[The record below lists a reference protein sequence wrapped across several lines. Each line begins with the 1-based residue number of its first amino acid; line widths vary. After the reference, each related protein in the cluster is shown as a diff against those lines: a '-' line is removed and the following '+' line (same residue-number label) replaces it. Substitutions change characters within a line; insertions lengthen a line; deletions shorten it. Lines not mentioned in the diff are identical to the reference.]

1 MGFET
6 LREGMLR
13 GMAGIDGPE
22 ALLVAICRTYVHLGL
37 ENPALYR
44 LMFGAVLS
52 DAGTRDRPMVARTA
66 GIHARALLEE
76 VILHG
81 ARSGV
86 FAASPD
92 NPQDLALTTLAVW
105 SAVHGLVMLVL
116 DKLAQPGL
124 TVDDMIAKVLRMVAA
139 GLVNTRVRSSAL
151 TPTA

>member
-1 MGFET
+1 VGFET